1 MNIRVMKSVFEYKI
15 PMFNY
20 LFSKI
25 HRAAQQ
31 LSSFLGARF
40 KGEDVL
46 SLRPSMVAFQW
57 L

>member
-1 MNIRVMKSVFEYKI
+1 MNIRVMKSVFVCKM
-15 PMFNY
+15 PMFIN

-31 LSSFLGARF
+31 FISFLGAQF

-46 SLRPSMVAFQW
+46 SLSLSTVAFQW